1 VSSIPLRSTVTGPDD
16 TGARFGPPEWAL
28 TGATALVW
36 GSSFLLIG
44 IAIDDVA
51 TPVVPFARVVF
62 GALALLC
69 VPAARRMLPRSEWPR
84 IVFLGLV
91 WMAIPFLL
99 FPMAQETTSSAVA
112 GMINGALPVFTVA
125 VTAVFLRRPPTAFR
139 VLAVIVGFG
148 GIALISYGS
157 IQDSGGADARG
168 IVLLVLAVLSYAVA
182 VNVSTPIQRKYGSLP
197 VILHVQLAAVLWTA
211 PAGLGGISDS
221 TFTVEAVA
229 ALAVLGALGTG
240 VAFALYGLL
249 LARTGPVRGMIGVF
263 FTPIVATV
271 LGVVFRDEP
280 LSIISVVGMM
290 VVIVGAAMTSRP
302 DRVPGGGGG
311 GGGGRFVAGRR
322 QARLSR

>member
-1 VSSIPLRSTVTGPDD
+1 M
-16 TGARFGPPEWAL
+16 FGPPEWAL
-28 TGATALVW
+28 TVGMALVW
-36 GSSFLLIG
+36 GSSFLLIA

-69 VPAARRMLPRSEWPR
+69 IPAARVRLPRAELPR

-99 FPMAQETTSSAVA
+99 FPMAEETTSSAVA

-125 VTAVFLRRPPTAFR
+125 VTALFVRRAPSAFR
-139 VLAVIVGFG
+139 ILAVLVGFG

-182 VNVSTPIQRKYGSLP
+182 VNVSTPLQRKYGSLP

-211 PAGLGGISDS
+211 PAGLEGMADS
-221 TFTVEAVA
+221 TFTVEAVL
-229 ALAVLGALGTG
+229 ALVALGALGTG

-271 LGVVFRDEP
+271 LGVVFRAEP
-280 LSIISVVGMM
+280 LSVISVIGM
-290 VVIVGAAMTSRP
+290 VIVIAGAAMTSRP
-302 DRVPGGGGG
+302 DRVPVGAVGAVGS
-311 GGGGRFVAGRR
+311 A
-322 QARLSR
+322 SR